1 MASQLNTIMD
11 MTLNSVSDPNKYD
24 LDVDLN
30 GQWTEG
36 QDAFLTVRNVSDN
49 WIFLKIKGNA
59 EAVKATVIKPV
70 KTVLRP
76 KSKEGILFRLS
87 KTAKRNLKQGDNA
100 FMFLV
105 KFNSFDLDSDRGSFK
120 NLKYNLR
127 FCMIVRNDFAY
138 KTPALRNIKD
148 QINAIMVKFQPFNES
163 SVGFEDKF
171 QDALEDNLNVNRGH
185 LVKLAMVILFF
196 YLFYYFGYNW
206 IGLLVQILDLAKF

>member
-1 MASQLNTIMD
+1 MTSQINTIMD
-11 MTLNSVSDPNKYD
+11 MTVNSVSDPNKYD

-36 QDAFLTVRNVSDN
+36 PDAYLIVRNVSDN
-49 WIFLKIKGNA
+49 WIFLKVKGNA
-59 EAVKATVIKPV
+59 EAVKATVIRPV
-70 KTVLRP
+70 KTILRP
-76 KSKEGILFRLS
+76 KSKEGILFRLN

-105 KFNSFDLDSDRGSFK
+105 KFNSLDLDSDRGGFK

-138 KTPALRNIKD
+138 KSPAVKNVKD
-148 QINAIMVKFQPFNES
+148 QISAIMVKFQPFNES

-171 QDALEDNLNVNRGH
+171 HDAADTIPVNRAH
-185 LVKLAMVILFF
+185 LMKLAVVILFL
-196 YLFYYFGYNW
+196 YLLYYFSYLW
-206 IGLLVQILDLAKF
+206 IGRLVHILDMASF